1 MLLLMTGVTSSG
13 TEFSILAGVGGWV
26 GGRQP
31 NSRSLLASSY
41 YFARKLKIQKLIKWE
56 QMYSLIELANLLMGT
71 LPPDNFNNPS

>member
-13 TEFSILAGVGGWV
+13 TEFAILGW
-26 GGRQP
+26 GERQP

-71 LPPDNFNNPS
+71 LPPDNFNNPL